1 MSRPSRR
8 GHLAPRTLPA
18 QLRKLGV
25 LIGQKSLSAR
35 AEASV
40 WRGIFV
46 WSATPDPVTEV
57 SAMLR
62 KFLFALVVLATP
74 GAAAERV
81 ALVIGMAS
89 YEHVEP
95 LGNTLNDARAIAD
108 TLDAIGF
115 DVMREMDVTGE
126 QLRQAVADFAFRSET
141 ADLAVIYYAGHGVE
155 VQGEN
160 FLIPIDANVTS
171 NLDIQ
176 RQSVSLKELLAAVD
190 KARKMRVIILD
201 SCRNNPF
208 GDSLDLTA
216 LDTTAQADET
226 ETTRGTGGL
235 AAPSPDRGT
244 LVAFAAKDGQVALDG
259 TGQGNSPYASALV
272 QKLPQ
277 PGLEISLMFRQ
288 VRDMVLQTTGNLQEP
303 HTYGSLSGEP
313 FYVAGPGTTSVDVAS
328 ADPTVAWA
336 SITPEQEPQFLALA
350 DAGDTRSMLGL
361 AYMRLNPDSDR
372 FDPTAAAGFLERA
385 AAAGAP
391 DAQWELA
398 RLYEKGTIGTA
409 PDLVKALGW
418 YQKSAEQDYAKALND
433 MGFFYYQGAMG
444 LPQDTAKALDF
455 FERAANQRHPEAQF
469 NYAALIDDGTVPGKG
484 PKDAA
489 KYLYEALRSGNADVL
504 KLLSERPNMFT
515 DETRKALQAELK
527 RYSFYAGPVDGD
539 FGPGTQRSI
548 RVAFGLGE

>member
-1 MSRPSRR
+1 M
-8 GHLAPRTLPA
+8 LRTL
-18 QLRKLGV
+18 
-25 LIGQKSLSAR
+25 
-35 AEASV
+35 
-40 WRGIFV
+40 
-46 WSATPDPVTEV
+46 
-57 SAMLR
+57 
-62 KFLFALVVLATP
+62 VLAVLLLVSP
-74 GAAAERV
+74 AAASERV

-89 YEHVEP
+89 YAHVEP
-95 LGNTLNDARAIAD
+95 LGNTLNDAGAIAD
-108 TLDAIGF
+108 TLERIGF
-115 DVMREMDVTGE
+115 DVTRAMDVGGE
-126 QLRQAVADFAFRSET
+126 ELRQAVADFAFRSET

-176 RQSVSLKELLAAVD
+176 RQSISLKDLLTAVD

-216 LDTTAQADET
+216 LET
-226 ETTRGTGGL
+226 QPAGDATGATRGSGGL
-235 AAPSPDRGT
+235 AAPAPDRGT

-259 TGQGNSPYASALV
+259 TGQGNSPYAAALI
-272 QKLPQ
+272 QKLPE

-288 VRDMVLQTTGNLQEP
+288 VRDMVLQNTANLQEP

-313 FYVAGPGTTSVDVAS
+313 FYVAGPGTASPDVAS

-336 SITPEQEPQFLALA
+336 SITPDQEPQFLALA

-372 FDPTAAAGFLERA
+372 FDPNAAAAFLERA

-409 PDLVKALGW
+409 PDLTKALDW
-418 YQKSAEQDYAKALND
+418 YRKSADQDYAKALND
-433 MGFFYYQGAMG
+433 MGFFYYQGSMG
-444 LPQDTAKALDF
+444 LPQDTGRALEY

-469 NYAALIDDGTVPGKG
+469 NYAALIDDGNVPGKG

-489 KYLYEALRSGNADVL
+489 KYLYEALRSGNKDVL
-504 KLLSERPNMFT
+504 SLLSERPNMFS
-515 DETRKALQAELK
+515 DDTRKALQGELK
-527 RYSFYAGPVDGD
+527 RFSFYSGPVDGD

-548 RVAFGLGE
+548 RVAFGLSE